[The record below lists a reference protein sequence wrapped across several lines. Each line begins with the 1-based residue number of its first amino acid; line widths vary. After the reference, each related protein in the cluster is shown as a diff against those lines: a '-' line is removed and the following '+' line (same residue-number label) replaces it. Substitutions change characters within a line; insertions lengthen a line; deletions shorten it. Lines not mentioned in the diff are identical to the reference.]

1 MIHPTRSDRGQGVG
15 DDGDEKTELRSDSDA
30 MPSQTAAINCETE
43 NLIKVLQE
51 VDISS
56 NQIKNQQKI
65 ATCENDDV
73 LEKEADQITQQSI
86 AVCEDKTVAESNQR
100 EQEQEEMKGD
110 PAMLSNSSLRS
121 SVCNDKKSQHAEE
134 ENKIQQEA
142 ETPAKEAKILDKS
155 FETEERK
162 SPAQS
167 ELK

>member
-15 DDGDEKTELRSDSDA
+15 DDGDEKNDQRSDSDA
-30 MPSQTAAINCETE
+30 MPSETAPINGETE

-110 PAMLSNSSLRS
+110 PAMLSSNSLRS
-121 SVCNDKKSQHAEE
+121 SVCIDKKSLHAEE
-134 ENKIQQEA
+134 ENKIEQEA
-142 ETPAKEAKILDKS
+142 ETPAKEAEILDKS
-155 FETEERK
+155 FETVETK

-167 ELK
+167 ELV